1 MVVTW
6 GKPLREPGLTM
17 FNITWKECI
26 QECWMDSNC
35 VLVYDTSPTCQKYS
49 IEIINTVEKLP
60 PNSGNRSDVQRD
72 STIYVT
78 NQYIPINI
86 TLENSIWTFTQRN
99 AAFACPNLAT
109 PIRRGNNIWCMV
121 AMATGNCINRT
132 QAEAS
137 CVSMYNRS
145 VAGVANKEEYEFLKN
160 AAMNHLTNP
169 SDYTVPPGY
178 TRLGF
183 WIDGI
188 RKTECKYPSTIGVS
202 CNGTNEFYY
211 NDSFAQTPALDWNT
225 GQPDGL
231 SKRTNDDCVALLV
244 QTGKSGIEDI
254 GCEVKEITES
264 KLCMVGYFCGKSIGQ
279 DTWEL
284 N

>member
-1 MVVTW
+1 MIVTW

-35 VLVYDTSPTCQKYS
+35 VVSLMLRAESCKCCFQLVYDTSPTCQKYS

-60 PNSGNRSDVQRD
+60 PNSGNRV
-72 STIYVT
+72 
-78 NQYIPINI
+78 
-86 TLENSIWTFTQRN
+86 
-99 AAFACPNLAT
+99 AFRVL
-109 PIRRGNNIWCMV
+109 RREKTCFGPVNEPLLKQGTV
-121 AMATGNCINRT
+121 HAMATGNCINRT
-132 QAEAS
+132 QADAS

-145 VAGVANKEEYEFLKN
+145 VAGVSNKEEYEFLKN